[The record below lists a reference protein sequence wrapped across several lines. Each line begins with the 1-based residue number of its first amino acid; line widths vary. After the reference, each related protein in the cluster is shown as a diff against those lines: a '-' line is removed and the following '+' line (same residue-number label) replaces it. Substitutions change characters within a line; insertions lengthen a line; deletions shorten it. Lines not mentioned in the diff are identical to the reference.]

1 MDVAAARLA
10 SVWLEFSSS
19 SSTSYRRVLVWIA
32 GLSLAYYATA
42 VAGYASLMMPSLPSM
57 AVLWPPNVLLFVA
70 FLLTPARLWPL
81 IVVFA
86 FLTQLAVAATMSIPL
101 GRSLG
106 MFTGNLSQPI
116 IAATILRRLG
126 HRDAHLLGTLKGVT
140 AFVVVAVIGAPAIA
154 SIVSAATLSFNG
166 LVTDIWA
173 HWRMRFVTNVLSTI
187 VLAPPLLTFL
197 GWRSIPRPIGPPVAE
212 FLILL
217 TCLTASERLVNTF
230 ATPVT
235 ISPLLFA
242 PLPFLLWAAVRFGQA
257 GLGVVLC
264 FTTLFRYFVGA
275 HPGQGLAT
283 PPDAIVA
290 TQLTLI
296 AMSLPLIVLSALLA
310 ERRSA
315 EEALRTGHSRYG
327 LATMAGSVGVWDWN
341 LASNFVYADPSL
353 KSILGFRDNEIG
365 NHFDDWQ
372 ARIHPDDRERL
383 MAAAYAHL
391 EGRAPTFE
399 VEHRMLHRDGSA
411 RSFMVRGAIVEREAG
426 RPSRMTGTTTD
437 ITARKAAEEALEEAK
452 AELARLTRL
461 SDMGGLTAAIAHE
474 VNQPLC
480 AIVANA
486 SAALRWLGSDHADL
500 PQVREALTD
509 VICDGKRA
517 SELIRR
523 TRGLFE
529 RGELERRPV
538 DLNNIVDSAL
548 ALTRGSLEA
557 GRIVVRTE
565 LDPTLPFVRA
575 DQVQMQQVFCN
586 LVINAVEAMGRVAGG
601 EQTLQIRTHHQEGS
615 AIHATVMDSGEGFGG
630 DDPERVFQPL
640 VTTRPEGMGIGLS
653 MSRIIVEM
661 HGGRLWATP
670 NAGAGATFHIL
681 LPLSDMH
688 G

>member
-1 MDVAAARLA
+1 MDVAAARPA
-10 SVWLEFSSS
+10 VGWLEFSTSS
-19 SSTSYRRVLVWIA
+19 SSSYRRVLIWIA
-32 GLSLAYYATA
+32 ALSLAYYATA
-42 VAGYASLMMPSLPSM
+42 VAGYASLMIPSLPSM

-81 IVVFA
+81 IVLFA

-106 MFTGNLSQPI
+106 MFTGNVSQPI
-116 IAATILRRLG
+116 IAAAILRQLG
-126 HRDAHLLGTLKGVT
+126 HTERLLGTLKGVT
-140 AFVVVAVIGAPAIA
+140 AFVLVAVIGAPAIA
-154 SIVSAATLSFNG
+154 SVVSTATLMASG
-166 LVTDIWA
+166 WATDFWP

-197 GWRSIPRPIGPPVAE
+197 GWRSVPRPIGPPVAE
-212 FLILL
+212 FLVLL
-217 TCLTASERLVNTF
+217 MGLTASERLVNTL

-264 FTTLFRYFVGA
+264 FTTLFRYFAGA

-315 EEALRTGHSRYG
+315 EEALRMSHSRYG

-341 LASNFVYADPSL
+341 LRTNDVYADPSL
-353 KSILGFRDNEIG
+353 KSILGFEDHEIG
-365 NHFDDWQ
+365 NHLDDWRP
-372 ARIHPDDRERL
+372 RIHPDDWEWL
-383 MAAAYAHL
+383 TAAAQAHI

-399 VEHRMLHRDGSA
+399 IAHRMLHRDGSA
-411 RSFMVRGAIVEREAG
+411 RSFMVRGAIVEREGG

-437 ITARKAAEEALEEAK
+437 ITAQKVAEQALENTK

-486 SAALRWLGSDHADL
+486 SAALRWLGSDHPDV

-509 VICDGKRA
+509 VVCDGKRA

-529 RGELERRPV
+529 RGELERRLV
-538 DLNNIVDSAL
+538 DVNNIVHSAL
-548 ALTRGSLEA
+548 ALTRGPLEA
-557 GRIVVRTE
+557 GRVVVRIE
-565 LDPTLPFVRA
+565 LDPTLPLVRA
-575 DQVQMQQVFCN
+575 DQVQLQQVFCN
-586 LVINAVEAMGRVAGG
+586 LVINAVEAMAHVTGG
-601 EQTLQIRTHHQEGS
+601 EQTLEILTRQQEG
-615 AIHATVMDSGEGFGG
+615 AIQATVTDTGQGFGG
-630 DDPERVFQPL
+630 DDPERVFRPL

-670 NAGAGATFHIL
+670 NAGTGATFHVM
-681 LPLSDMH
+681 LPVGDFH
-688 G
+688 A

>member
-1 MDVAAARLA
+1 MDAVAGFRPA
-10 SVWLEFSSS
+10 SWWLER
-19 SSTSYRRVLVWIA
+19 STPATYRRVLIWIA
-32 GLSLAYYATA
+32 ALSVAYYATA
-42 VAGYASLMMPSLPSM
+42 VVGYARLMMPTLPSM

-81 IVVFA
+81 IIFFA
-86 FLTQLAVAATMSIPL
+86 LLTQLAVAATMDIPL

-116 IAATILRRLG
+116 IAATVLRRLG
-126 HRDAHLLGTLKGVT
+126 HREQILGTLKGVT
-140 AFVVVAVIGAPAIA
+140 AFVLVAVLGAPAIA
-154 SIVSAATLSFNG
+154 SVISAATLGATGWVSDF
-166 LVTDIWA
+166 WM
-173 HWRMRFVTNVLSTI
+173 HWRIRFVTNVLSTI

-197 GWRSIPRPIGPPVAE
+197 GWRSWPRPIGPPVAE
-212 FLILL
+212 FLVLL
-217 TCLTASERLVNTF
+217 TSLTASERLVNTL
-230 ATPVT
+230 ATPIT
-235 ISPLLFA
+235 SSPLLFA

-257 GLGVVLC
+257 GLGIVLC
-264 FTTLFRYFVGA
+264 FTTLFRYFAGA

-283 PPDAIVA
+283 PTDAVVA

-315 EEALRTGHSRYG
+315 EEALRKGHTRYG

-341 LASNFVYADPSL
+341 ILTNVIYADPSL
-353 KSILGFRDNEIG
+353 KSILGFEDHEIG
-365 NHFDDWQ
+365 NHLDDWRL
-372 ARIHPDDRERL
+372 RIHPDDREWL
-383 MAAAYAHL
+383 TAAAQAHI
-391 EGRAPTFE
+391 EGRAPAFE
-399 VEHRMLHRDGSA
+399 VAHRMLHRDGST

-426 RPSRMTGTTTD
+426 RPTRMIGTTTD
-437 ITARKAAEEALEEAK
+437 ITAQKDAEHALEEAK

-480 AIVANA
+480 AIVTNA
-486 SAALRWLGSDHADL
+486 SAALRWLASDQPDL

-509 VICDGKRA
+509 VVCDGKRA

-529 RGELERRPV
+529 RGELQRRPV
-538 DLNNIVDSAL
+538 DLNNIVYSAL
-548 ALTRGSLEA
+548 ALTRGPLDA
-557 GRIVVRTE
+557 GRVVVKTD
-565 LDPTLPFVRA
+565 LDPALPPVRA
-575 DQVQMQQVFCN
+575 DQVQLQQVFCN
-586 LVINAVEAMGRVAGG
+586 LVTNAVEAMSRAPGG
-601 EQTLQIRTHHQEGS
+601 EQMLQILTRHHEGS
-615 AIHATVMDSGEGFGG
+615 GIYAWVIDTGEGFGG

-670 NAGAGATFHIL
+670 NAGAGATFHIM
-681 LPLSDMH
+681 LPLSDLH

>member
-1 MDVAAARLA
+1 MDVAAARPA

-19 SSTSYRRVLVWIA
+19 SSTSYWRALVWIA
-32 GLSLAYYATA
+32 GVSLAYYATA

-70 FLLTPARLWPL
+70 FLLAPARLWPL
-81 IVVFA
+81 IVLFA

-126 HRDAHLLGTLKGVT
+126 HRDEHLLGTLKGVT

-154 SIVSAATLSFNG
+154 SLIAAATLSLNG

-197 GWRSIPRPIGPPVAE
+197 GWRSIPRPIGPPLAE

-257 GLGVVLC
+257 GLGIVLC

-315 EEALRTGHSRYG
+315 EEALRAGHSRYG

-341 LASNFVYADPSL
+341 LVSNFVYADPSL
-353 KSILGFRDNEIG
+353 KSILGFEDHEIG
-365 NHFDDWQ
+365 NHLDDWQ
-372 ARIHPDDRERL
+372 LRIHPDDRERL

-426 RPSRMTGTTTD
+426 RPTRMTGTTTD
-437 ITARKAAEEALEEAK
+437 ITARKAAEEALEDAK

-486 SAALRWLGSDHADL
+486 SAALRWLGSDHADI

-509 VICDGKRA
+509 VIGDGKRA

-529 RGELERRPV
+529 RGELERRLV
-538 DLNNIVDSAL
+538 DLNDIVHSAL

-601 EQTLQIRTHHQEGS
+601 EQTLQIRTQHQEGS
-615 AIHATVMDSGEGFGG
+615 AIHATVIDSGEGFGG

-670 NAGAGATFHIL
+670 NAGAGATFHIM
-681 LPLSDMH
+681 LPLSDLH
-688 G
+688 A